1 MYFLSLLK
9 FFEKGFRLQLS
20 VFNDCH
26 DVLMMS
32 FGISSVDIL
41 NIYGIDY
48 YCIIFG
54 ISNQEIINLLK
65 IFDLSEK
72 DGLI

>member
-1 MYFLSLLK
+1 MRYISLLI
-9 FFEKGFRLQLS
+9 FSDKGLRFQSS
-20 VFNDCH
+20 VFNYCH

-54 ISNQEIINLLK
+54 ISN
-65 IFDLSEK
+65 
-72 DGLI
+72 